1 MTNKL
6 VKRHKR
12 QVARARERVRLSQPD
27 LRTREQVAAAR
38 EASRG
43 MTSQRNDHRAPYSTL
58 SPSSAVVAAPNSEQA
73 EPTP

>member
-1 MTNKL
+1 
-6 VKRHKR
+6 
-12 QVARARERVRLSQPD
+12 
-27 LRTREQVAAAR
+27 
-38 EASRG
+38 